1 MSTVTHDDVIEILDQ
16 VYENLSDQNKWTQ
29 RAFRRNDEDGESF
42 CVIGH
47 VANVVGNRWEY
58 LVSDGEWAF
67 VNNAKTQLIAD
78 MLNCISDGWL
88 THYPQDA
95 LNLVVT
101 YRQYDKI
108 DNDPDDRYFPNCDL
122 YGTTTIMSIND
133 KHEDDDYDTYST
145 ILDFVET
152 ARRSVRDG
160 VFDELINVYNDQ
172 MLQAFI

>member
-16 VYENLSDQNKWTQ
+16 VYENLSNQSKWTQ

-47 VANVVGNRWEY
+47 VANVVGNHWEIDSEGNW
-58 LVSDGEWAF
+58 VF
-67 VNNAKTQLIAD
+67 VNTAKTQLVAD
-78 MLNCISDGWL
+78 ILNCISDGWL

-101 YRQYDKI
+101 YRKYDQV
-108 DNDPDDRYFPNCDL
+108 DADPDDMYFPNCDL
-122 YGTTTIMSIND
+122 YCYTTIMAMND
-133 KHEDDDYDTYST
+133 KNEDDDYDTYST
-145 ILDFVET
+145 ILNFVET